1 MFSTL
6 AQAAEQ
12 GLAAG
17 LAYQLNPQNQLMGT
31 MLENTMDGMQDRSV
45 TLRLENVKTATTIVQ
60 HLIDTGADGQSVKIY
75 QEIEQAL
82 ANRLKD
88 KLK

>member
-1 MFSTL
+1 MFGTL
-6 AQAAEQ
+6 ANAAEQ

-31 MLENTMDGMQDRSV
+31 MMEHTMDGMQDRSV
-45 TLRLENVKTATTIVQ
+45 TLRLDNVKTATSMVQ
-60 HLIDTGADGQSVKIY
+60 QLIDSGADGQSVKIY

-82 ANRLKD
+82 ADRLKN